1 MKHAIRHIHFVG
13 VGGSGMSGIAEVL
26 FNLGYRITGS
36 DLADSAT
43 LKRLAGL
50 GIGTFVGH
58 DAAHIAG
65 ADAVVTS
72 TAVHADNPEVV
83 AAREKRIPV
92 VPRAM
97 MLAEL
102 MRLKQ
107 GVAIAGTHGKTT
119 TTSLV
124 ASVLAAAGLDPTFV
138 IGGRLNSAGANA
150 RLGSGDYIVVEADE
164 SDASF
169 LNLMPVMAVVTNID
183 ADHMETYGH
192 DFSKLKKAFVD
203 FLHRMPFYGVAVLCT
218 DDPAVR
224 EIVPEVSCPVTS
236 YGFGEDAQVR
246 AVNVRAVGQ
255 QMHFTAQRRNGV
267 TLPDLDIVLNLPG
280 EHNVRNALAVI
291 AIAVELN
298 VPDEAVQRGLA
309 DFKGVGRRFQ
319 RYGDVKLRGAQ
330 GLGSFTLIDDY
341 GHHPVEMAATIA
353 AARGAF
359 PGRRLVLAFQPHRYT
374 RTRDCFEDF
383 VKVIGGADAVLLGE
397 VYAAGE
403 PPIVA
408 ADGRSLARALRVAG
422 KVEPVFIDDIAAMPQ
437 AILDNARDG
446 DVVICMGAGS
456 IGAVPAKVVELGG
469 SASSSSTSPERTSGT
484 TPVREGRTQ

>member
-1 MKHAIRHIHFVG
+1 MKHAIHNIHFVG
-13 VGGSGMSGIAEVL
+13 IGGSGMSGIAEVL
-26 FNLGYRITGS
+26 LNLGYRISGS

-50 GIGTFVGH
+50 GIATFVGH

-72 TAVHADNPEVV
+72 TAVHADNAEVV

-92 VPRAM
+92 VPRAL

-107 GVAIAGTHGKTT
+107 GIAIAGTHGKTT

-150 RLGSGDYIVVEADE
+150 QLGSGDYIVVEADE

-169 LNLMPVMAVVTNID
+169 LNLLPVMAVVTNID

-192 DFSKLKKAFVD
+192 DFARLQKAFVD
-203 FLHRMPFYGVAVLCT
+203 FLHRMPFYGVAILCT

-224 EIVPEVSCPVTS
+224 EIVTEVSCPVTS

-246 AVNVRAVGQ
+246 AINVRAVGS

-280 EHNVRNALAVI
+280 EHNVRNALSVI
-291 AIAVELN
+291 AVAVELN

-319 RYGDVKLRGAQ
+319 RYGEVALMGP
-330 GLGSFTLIDDY
+330 GEGHFTLIDDY
-341 GHHPVEMAATIA
+341 GHHPVEMAATLA

-359 PGRRLVLAFQPHRYT
+359 PGRRLVLAFQPHRFT

-383 VKVIGGADAVLLGE
+383 VKVIGQADAVLLGE

-403 PPIVA
+403 APIVA

-422 KVEPVFIDDIAAMPQ
+422 RLEPVFVDEIVDMPQ
-437 AILDNARDG
+437 AILDNARAG

-456 IGAVPAKVVELGG
+456 IGSVPARVVELG
-469 SASSSSTSPERTSGT
+469 AAAHPQPARYT
-484 TPVREGRTQ
+484 REGRSL